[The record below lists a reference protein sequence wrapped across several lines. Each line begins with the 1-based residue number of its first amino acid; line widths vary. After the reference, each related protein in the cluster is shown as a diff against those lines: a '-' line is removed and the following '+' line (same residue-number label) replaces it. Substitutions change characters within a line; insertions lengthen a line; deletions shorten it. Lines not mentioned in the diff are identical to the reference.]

1 MTPVICALLT
11 VMATLGAVQAVAGL
25 IAVWAFARTG
35 SSAPAMLPSV
45 TILKPVC
52 GDEPLLEEA
61 IQSFCMQ
68 DYPCFQLLIGAR
80 DADDPALGVA
90 RRLQARFPTYDI
102 GIVVDPRLHGPNRK
116 VSNLMNMLAAAKH
129 PVLVISD
136 SDTHV
141 RPDYLTQVISALA
154 LPGTGLVTTVCA
166 GEPALAGIAAQ
177 LGVMHLSHSF
187 LPGALLAAALG
198 RTDCLG
204 GTMALRR
211 KTLERAGGLEG
222 LVAHLA
228 DDNVLGQRVQQLGL
242 TVRLAA
248 TVPAMTGRE
257 RTLGALWRQEL
268 RWARTIRA
276 LAPMAYGASILQFP
290 LFWALLAMLFSG
302 GGNMETAVFLATWGV
317 RFGVTRAI
325 DNSLRGLRAGHV
337 KSTPALLLPLRDVL
351 SAVEIIAS
359 FCGDA
364 VVWRGHAMRADG
376 SDMTLGP
383 LLCTGST
390 AITAEWLPGQP
401 CTQAT
406 DGAG

>member
-1 MTPVICALLT
+1 MLWLTSVICTILMI
-11 VMATLGAVQAVAGL
+11 MAMFGAIQASAGL
-25 IAVWAFARTG
+25 IVIWAFARTR
-35 SSAPAMLPSV
+35 SSAPAILPSV

-52 GDEPLLEEA
+52 GDEPLLAEA
-61 IQSFCMQ
+61 IQSFCVQ
-68 DYPCFQLLIGAR
+68 DYPCFQLLIGAQ

-90 RRLQARFPTYDI
+90 RQLQARFPACDI
-102 GIVVDPRLHGPNRK
+102 GIVDPKLHGPNRK

-141 RPDYLTQVISALA
+141 RPDYLMQVVSALETS
-154 LPGTGLVTTVCA
+154 GTGLVTTVCA
-166 GEPALAGIAAQ
+166 GEPASAGIAAQ

-187 LPGALLAAALG
+187 LPGALLAAAFG
-198 RTDCLG
+198 RKDCLG
-204 GTMALRR
+204 GTMALRQ
-211 KTLERAGGLEG
+211 KTLERAGGLGG

-228 DDNVLGQRVQQLGL
+228 DDNVMGQRVRQLGL
-242 TVRLAA
+242 TVKLAA
-248 TVPAMTGRE
+248 TVPVMTVRE
-257 RTLGALWRQEL
+257 RSLRAVWQQEL

-276 LAPMAYGASILQFP
+276 LAPVAYGASILQFP
-290 LFWALLAMLFSG
+290 LFWALLAMLLSG
-302 GGNMETAVFLATWGV
+302 GGILETAAFLATWVV
-317 RFGVTRAI
+317 RFGVTRAV
-325 DNSLRGLRAGHV
+325 DKGLHGLRARPV
-337 KSTPALLLPLRDVL
+337 MPTPALLLPLRDVL

-376 SDMTLGP
+376 SDIVTP
-383 LLCTGST
+383 HDGSH

-401 CTQAT
+401 YTQAT